1 VLGQVGESALMEP
14 LIDKDVLDRLVA
26 RGRQRGHVT
35 TDDLRQALPVGAM
48 SADEIALV
56 VVHLEDQGVPVE
68 LDESLTAPHP
78 GPRSVPPEA
87 PELALPS
94 GGPEPTPARGS
105 HDTSAGLHPTP
116 VSPPRE
122 PPRGLR
128 PVHWAVILAGLLVVV
143 LFILAV
149 TTLGS

>member
-1 VLGQVGESALMEP
+1 MEP
-14 LIDKDVLDRLVA
+14 MIDKDVLERLVA

-35 TDDLRQALPVGAM
+35 TEDLRRALPVGAM
-48 SADEIALV
+48 SPDEIALV

-78 GPRSVPPEA
+78 GPRSAPPEG
-87 PELALPS
+87 PELVLPQ
-94 GGPEPTPARGS
+94 GRPEPTPARGS
-105 HDTSAGLHPTP
+105 HDTSAGLQPTT

-128 PVHWAVILAGLLVVV
+128 PVHWAVILAGLVLVL
-143 LFILAV
+143 LFIVAV